1 MNNAVIRLLTLTLIA
16 SVGAVSGFARPRTAF
31 YARPSNF
38 LIREAIIHE
47 LGNPNDW
54 GGKAKDIKFVS
65 RRADLNNDRHS
76 ELLVWVPTIG
86 YGGTSGYP
94 LLIFR
99 VEEQRLRLVSKF
111 EQVWTPLVVLR
122 TSRNRWHDIVMQMGG
137 GGVPME
143 YVVFRHNGN
152 TYSDSS
158 EPVKASQIRGR
169 WLIGKDWK
177 MSVMGPL
184 PQQ

>member
-1 MNNAVIRLLTLTLIA
+1 MSDMIARLLMLTLIICIGLM
-16 SVGAVSGFARPRTAF
+16 SL
-31 YARPSNF
+31 YAKPKGTVYKQWSNS
-38 LIREAIIHE
+38 LVREAIIRE
-47 LGNPNDW
+47 LGNPAVNVQ
-54 GGKAKDIKFVS
+54 DIKFVG

-99 VEEQRLRLVSKF
+99 TEGQQLKLLSKF
-111 EQVWTPLVVLR
+111 GQVWTPLVVLR
-122 TSRNRWHDIVMQMGG
+122 TSRYGWHDIVMQMGG

-143 YVVFRHNGN
+143 YVIFRHDGKV
-152 TYSDSS
+152 YPDSPES
-158 EPVKASQIRGR
+158 VKANRIRGR